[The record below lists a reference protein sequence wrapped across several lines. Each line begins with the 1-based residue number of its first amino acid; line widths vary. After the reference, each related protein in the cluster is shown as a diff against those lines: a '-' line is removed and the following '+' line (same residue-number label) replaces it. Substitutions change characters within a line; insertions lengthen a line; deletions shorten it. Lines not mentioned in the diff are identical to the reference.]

1 MATRMTT
8 RKTAIILAMM
18 ALAALA
24 AVLLHRS
31 LTEAQEDRIH
41 TMPSMILEYKTD
53 GPAIGVGNRSVD
65 FKEVRSLDYTSRT
78 EWTDTVI
85 QAPSVNLGRYGTGS
99 TVGSY
104 VSLDGTTITQYN
116 ALTGT
121 LETSTNDGGIYLPG
135 SAFSFA
141 TLPPAKMDAAP
152 EYTKSTVA
160 TSAKVCEDEDTCRE
174 NVSGTR
180 YRDASGLDLTMY
192 KTDAWFIPLKLGS
205 YEVVKIEV
213 RD

>member
-1 MATRMTT
+1 
-8 RKTAIILAMM
+8 
-18 ALAALA
+18 
-24 AVLLHRS
+24 
-31 LTEAQEDRIH
+31 
-41 TMPSMILEYKTD
+41 MILEYKTD

-85 QAPSVNLGRYGTGS
+85 QAPSVNLGKVWHRQHRGVVCELGRHDHHS
-99 TVGSY
+99 V
-104 VSLDGTTITQYN
+104 QC
-116 ALTGT
+116 LTGT
-121 LETSTNDGGIYLPG
+121 LETRTNDGGIYLPG

>member
-116 ALTGT
+116 A
-121 LETSTNDGGIYLPG
+121 
-135 SAFSFA
+135 
-141 TLPPAKMDAAP
+141 
-152 EYTKSTVA
+152 
-160 TSAKVCEDEDTCRE
+160 
-174 NVSGTR
+174 
-180 YRDASGLDLTMY
+180 
-192 KTDAWFIPLKLGS
+192 
-205 YEVVKIEV
+205 
-213 RD
+213 